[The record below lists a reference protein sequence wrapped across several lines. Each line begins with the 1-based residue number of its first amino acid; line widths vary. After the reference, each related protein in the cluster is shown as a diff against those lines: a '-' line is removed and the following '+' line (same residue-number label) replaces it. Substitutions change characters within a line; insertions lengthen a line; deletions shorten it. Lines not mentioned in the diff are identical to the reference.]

1 MGAWATYSV
10 GCAGVGHGVTS
21 VAVGDILVDERTL
34 ASGGVFL
41 SVLDGSLDS
50 EYVHAVDLQTGN
62 VLATLVVVGEGGGAV
77 RSGTHTVLVVYVMLV
92 DVVEVSQT
100 CLRTFTTEDDG
111 QVPELRHVVCLE
123 NLTLVGSTVSVQS
136 KGNVLLVLVLACE
149 CNTSA
154 NGDLSTDDTVSTV
167 ESGSEHVHRSTLSVR
182 NALSPAEQF
191 ADDGLDGSSAHEGE
205 AVAAVGGDEMVL
217 AVDCV
222 LNSNGDSFLSSRQM
236 AETPDLL
243 LLVESVGGHFHAS
256 AQTCQ
261 IDLVPLGASCGAS
274 YRTATMS

>member
-1 MGAWATYSV
+1 
-10 GCAGVGHGVTS
+10 
-21 VAVGDILVDERTL
+21 
-34 ASGGVFL
+34 
-41 SVLDGSLDS
+41 
-50 EYVHAVDLQTGN
+50 
-62 VLATLVVVGEGGGAV
+62 
-77 RSGTHTVLVVYVMLV
+77 MLV
-92 DVVEVSQT
+92 KTFAVFQT
-100 CLRTFTTEDDG
+100 CLRTLAAEDDG
-111 QVPELRHVVCLE
+111 QVPELRHVICLE

-136 KGNVLLVLVLACE
+136 KGNVLLVLVLARE

-167 ESGSEHVHRSTLSVR
+167 ESGSEHVHRATLSVG

-217 AVDCV
+217 AIDGMF
-222 LNSNGDSFLSSRQM
+222 NANGDGFLSGGQM

-261 IDLVPLGASCGAS
+261 NVSLLLLASAGHS